1 MTLDSIFPG
10 VYSIR
15 EDGSDIIATLN
26 LTPGRQVY
34 NEKLVTINGSEYRA
48 WTPYRSKLSAAIKN
62 GLKTLHVNQ
71 GDLVLYLGVASGTT
85 CSHISD
91 IVGNTGHIW
100 GLDFAF
106 RSLRD
111 FINNV
116 ARYRGNLSPI
126 LGDARRPETY
136 ADKVLGVDAI
146 YMDVAQPNQ
155 ADIAVKNAAH
165 FLKPGGHLLM
175 ALKSRSIDVTVSP
188 RKIYEEQVDILRP
201 VFEINEILELNP
213 YEKDHA
219 FVTATYQ
226 G

>member
-1 MTLDSIFPG
+1 MDPVQEQTICSNQERVKDF
-10 VYSIR
+10 
-15 EDGSDIIATLN
+15 TCK
-26 LTPGRQVY
+26 PGRPSTLPGCSFRY
-34 NEKLVTINGSEYRA
+34 NLF
-48 WTPYRSKLSAAIKN
+48 
-62 GLKTLHVNQ
+62 
-71 GDLVLYLGVASGTT
+71 
-85 CSHISD
+85 SH